1 MVELVHLHMVGER
14 EMQDVAVTEGEKAQ
28 DILEDNRVIQIREL
42 DIIEINF
49 DISWLLVGHF
59 HNLCI

>member
-1 MVELVHLHMVGER
+1 MVELVHLHMICER

-59 HNLCI
+59 HYLCI